1 MLTRKATFMSQSDLA
16 RIYLTLEGAILSGK
30 LKPRER
36 LIETELAAELRVNR
50 SLIRR
55 AISELA
61 AKGLVDVVPQK
72 GARVID
78 IPEEE
83 VEDAYRVRMNLELL
97 AADLVVQRINRASLM
112 SIKQL
117 QEEYVG
123 AVARRAFEE
132 MILKNEEFHRAIYA
146 ASENRLLCELLEKV
160 RNVTFPLRYAAY
172 FIPGRAE
179 QSIRDHAEMIEAL
192 EKRDLAA
199 LRRVVE
205 TSVSFPRDTY
215 LSRKQTEDKP
225 AAQGGD
231 EASGEMAGLH
241 PAGTS
246 SPGIVGPL
254 TDDQ

>member
-1 MLTRKATFMSQSDLA
+1 MLTIKETFMSQSDSA
-16 RIYLTLEGAILSGK
+16 RIYLTLEGAIFSGK

-61 AKGLVDVVPQK
+61 ARGLVDVVPQK

-83 VEDAYRVRMNLELL
+83 VEDAYRIRMNLELL
-97 AADLVVQRINRASLM
+97 AADLVVQRINRVSLM
-112 SIKQL
+112 SIKRL

-123 AVARRAFEE
+123 AVAGRAFED
-132 MILKNEEFHRAIYA
+132 MILKNEKFHRAIYA
-146 ASENRLLCELLEKV
+146 ASGNRLLCELLEKV

-205 TSVSFPRDTY
+205 KSVSFPRDTY
-215 LSRKQTEDKP
+215 LSRKQTEDKS
-225 AAQGGD
+225 AEQGDD
-231 EASGEMAGLH
+231 EASGEIAGLR
-241 PAGTS
+241 PAES
-246 SPGIVGPL
+246 SSTAIVGPL